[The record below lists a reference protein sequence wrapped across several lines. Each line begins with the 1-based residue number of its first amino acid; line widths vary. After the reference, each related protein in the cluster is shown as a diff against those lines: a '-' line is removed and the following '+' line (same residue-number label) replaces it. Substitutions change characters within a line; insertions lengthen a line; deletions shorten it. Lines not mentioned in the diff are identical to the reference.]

1 MGRRSFAVRD
11 IVEIFEHWHQGRSII
26 SADILSRKIAV
37 SLGVDRK
44 TVGKYSDAARQAG
57 FTPGQGSGPAEG
69 WAAWVDR
76 VFPGIRERR
85 RPHLT
90 ATEFQAHQE
99 QITIPLQEVTPTVA
113 WRRLRREQGLSA

>member
-11 IVEIFEHWHQGRSII
+11 IVEILEHWHQGRSI
-26 SADILSRKIAV
+26 RKIAV

-44 TVGKYSDAARQAG
+44 TVGKYTDAARQAG

-76 VFPGIRERR
+76 VFPGVRERGR
-85 RPHLT
+85 LHPT

-99 QITIPLQEVTPTVA
+99 QITILLQEVTPTVA